1 MTIFD
6 ATEDIQ
12 EDPVTPVTGGFNR
25 DWTPSVSVSVDDSES
40 PPVVDLAVESTTEAG
55 GYYGETFPTDPVSF
69 STTGFLDVNEDRADA
84 VSDVLNALSGV
95 VSISNISPG
104 EYDLDPTSL
113 DNPFDSL
120 PNITQ
125 DHDWRNEEGEKF
137 TRSATPPALVVP
149 VFEGVDSIT
158 ADTLELLGVTDISAG
173 VLDSLPTSLSEW
185 GFEAPGFQAT
195 LEDGSGFRSQGR
207 VNTPVTLTLTD
218 SAGNETP
225 SPEDFVDVVTID
237 LSEIDGELPLLVADS
252 PPTIEPKTD
261 ELSATVTQQLR
272 NDGNAPAEASFD
284 LTISPAWKSTSAT
297 TSGSVGP
304 VSPGGVGNLDVV
316 VDSGVPNFGGIGFA
330 EAAQAVENGNTGVT
344 FEWEYS
350 GDVPDD
356 AEWTSGSETVDF
368 TDALPEIP
376 DEEPDLGPPEL
387 SIDSLLSEFII
398 AGPQDATDAID
409 VTVEH
414 DGPATPAED
423 ITVSGFGDSVTIDRL
438 ERGETDE
445 VFLTPDVTGLSPDNP
460 IQDRVVVE
468 FDGTEQD
475 SQPVTIERA
484 PPDVADLDLQPIS
497 DITLSPDEGLPSS
510 ISVGVLNRG
519 DAEGTGTVETPFG
532 STEVTVPPGE
542 GGTAP
547 TERAAIGLSGIEPP
561 EPGDD
566 ADSYTVSL
574 LNADGQQVATE
585 SFNIRKQIEADFDK
599 PGLPF
604 DAEALPLQVDS
615 DIGQV
620 DVSPYTLR
628 LYIHD
633 FSVPDGTVTMSFDWE
648 QRYSGAV
655 ASGSA
660 YAWSVNGARSQNVLG
675 LVGQD
680 GSSGTGSQGKI
691 TRTFDNLS
699 VGDTVHAAVEWEYAS
714 ESGFAQVS
722 WDVKPIPG
730 VTSQRGLTIADAT
743 IPDELRPG
751 SVTPFDVSVGH
762 GYGGALV
769 SGDVVFYI
777 NGEEFER
784 ITVDDVF
791 PNDPTSFTPRPPSPG
806 SGVLSGVEPPTIITA
821 KVETQTPS
829 GRVVDSVSSE
839 AVEIREPVPIDAS
852 LSPSLPNSFPAT
864 GEVELPVSVS
874 NNTPAPLSTVVSIS
888 ELDVSQ
894 TVNVPAS
901 STETFNLGPVSVSDL
916 RPLSELTFTSE
927 ESEIDDATVPRPTLP
942 NPEFALSASDT
953 IPVNFEGELSI
964 PITVSNTGQ
973 DAGTTDVTATPA
985 GGSPVSKEVSLAPGE
1000 SQDVTLSP
1008 SPPSPGDSVE
1018 YTLTAGGAE
1027 QTVVAEM
1034 ATQPRAAYNIALDS
1048 LGTVQPGEPISI
1060 VGSVTNTGDADGSD
1074 TVSVQGFDAS
1084 EQVSLSPGETQDFDL
1099 DVTAPS
1105 AQGASETYTVNV
1117 GEAEEGVTA
1126 TVVQLSPADFGLDV
1140 PPSVTMD
1147 EPSLVE
1153 VEATVTN
1160 EGEEAGSTEVSM
1172 LDDAEVV
1179 ELDGG
1184 ESTTVPLRTD
1194 ITPLP
1199 GDVQEYTVELSDG
1212 TSDTVG
1218 VEFPTDIADTGRP
1231 TAEIDVQNTGGV
1243 AGSMT
1248 LLLDG
1253 NIVDSRE
1260 VDAGETTTFTVE
1272 PPLPDPGTESLYEV
1286 RVRPDDDN
1294 ASGDTEQFNMATDVL
1309 PEPEPPSFN
1318 LVDVIAPDESRVGQ
1332 YITVDAI
1339 VENTGG
1345 ESGEV
1350 TVRSDGDIRQ
1360 VTIDGGSQ
1368 EIVTLSLPSPFNQG
1382 FEDYEVS
1389 VGDQTERVGVD
1400 FREVEPDVPDTPE
1413 LPETPEQ
1420 PGIPEPPS
1428 RGPGVPARPGEGEQP
1443 YDGVF
1448 TYLDPLGVLGTSEQI
1463 SLDLF
1468 GDD

>member
-1 MTIFD
+1 MAETILEDTGKITRTGFSDIELTLSLVSTDAGDFRLVLDPRMTGGAEAIFD
-6 ATEDIQ
+6 ADVIDIPFESAVIDVPSADIVSSVAQYQSADLPDSFPAITSAATTAVSGFSIPVGETWRNVDIEDGDEQTKNLGVSKPTI
-12 EDPVTPVTGGFNR
+12 PVFTVSGSVPDGVSLPFDIESLPTTVEEATGL
-25 DWTPSVSVSVDDSES
+25 VSIGVPDVETRYWEFQSAIPFTSEAEFSFGSISVDELFEVEEIVIDLDNIPLPDPEAIIELLEPVDIDTPTDALETTFTMVLENTGDADSTVDVALDIKPSWKSTGTSANES
-40 PPVVDLAVESTTEAG
+40 YPIAAG
-55 GYYGETFPTDPVSF
+55 GGE
-69 STTGFLDVNEDRADA
+69 ADI
-84 VSDVLNALSGV
+84 D
-95 VSISNISPG
+95 IPI
-104 EYDLDPTSL
+104 D
-113 DNPFDSL
+113 DSL
-120 PNITQ
+120 SNFGDMSRIELIQAIT
-125 DHDWRNEEGEKF
+125 NSG
-137 TRSATPPALVVP
+137 
-149 VFEGVDSIT
+149 G
-158 ADTLELLGVTDISAG
+158 DTLENTDVTVEHEITGDGVPSDAG
-173 VLDSLPTSLSEW
+173 WP
-185 GFEAPGFQAT
+185 
-195 LEDGSGFRSQGR
+195 
-207 VNTPVTLTLTD
+207 
-218 SAGNETP
+218 
-225 SPEDFVDVVTID
+225 
-237 LSEIDGELPLLVADS
+237 
-252 PPTIEPKTD
+252 
-261 ELSATVTQQLR
+261 
-272 NDGNAPAEASFD
+272 
-284 LTISPAWKSTSAT
+284 
-297 TSGSVGP
+297 SGSK
-304 VSPGGVGNLDVV
+304 
-316 VDSGVPNFGGIGFA
+316 
-330 EAAQAVENGNTGVT
+330 
-344 FEWEYS
+344 
-350 GDVPDD
+350 
-356 AEWTSGSETVDF
+356 TVDF

-376 DEEPDLGPPEL
+376 DEESDLGPPEL

-398 AGPQDATDAID
+398 DGPQNATDAID

-445 VFLTPDVTGLSPDNP
+445 VLLTPDVAGLSPENP
-460 IQDRVVVE
+460 IQDQVVVE

-475 SQPVTIERA
+475 SQPVTIEQ
-484 PPDVADLDLQPIS
+484 PLPDVADLDLQPIS

-542 GGTAP
+542 GATAP

-615 DIGQV
+615 DTGYFGG
-620 DVSPYTLR
+620 SAYKLR

-633 FSVPDGTVTMSFDWE
+633 FSVPDGTVAMSFDWE
-648 QRYSGAV
+648 QQNSGAI
-655 ASGSA
+655 AGGSI
-660 YAWSVNGARSQNVLG
+660 YAWVVNSEISQDAIDIL
-675 LVGQD
+675 GQD
-680 GSSGTGSQGKI
+680 GSSGTGSNGKI

-699 VGDTVHAAVEWEYAS
+699 VGDTVHAAVEWEYGTKF
-714 ESGFAQVS
+714 GFAQVS

-762 GYGGALV
+762 SYGGALV

-777 NGEEFER
+777 NDEEFER

-791 PNDPTSFTPRPPSPG
+791 PNDPTSFTPRPPSPN
-806 SGVLSGVEPPTIITA
+806 SGVLSGIEPPAIITA

-829 GRVVDSVSSE
+829 GRVVDSVPSE
-839 AVEIREPVPIDAS
+839 KVEIREPVPIDAS
-852 LSPSLPNSFPAT
+852 LSPSLPNSLPAT

-874 NNTPAPLSTVVSIS
+874 NNASAPLSTVVSVS

-916 RPLSELTFTSE
+916 TSLSELTFTSE
-927 ESEIDDATVPRPTLP
+927 
-942 NPEFALSASDT
+942 ASG
-953 IPVNFEGELSI
+953 I
-964 PITVSNTGQ
+964 
-973 DAGTTDVTATPA
+973 ADVTASRPSIPKPNIGFSVAEPDLLDVGESLTLPVDVTNSGGKDGEVDVSLTPDGGDTQTQTVTVPA
-985 GGSPVSKEVSLAPGE
+985 GGSETVDFTP
-1000 SQDVTLSP
+1000 T
-1008 SPPSPGDSVE
+1008 PPSPDNP
-1018 YTLTAGGAE
+1018 L
-1027 QTVVAEM
+1027 
-1034 ATQPRAAYNIALDS
+1034 
-1048 LGTVQPGEPISI
+1048 
-1060 VGSVTNTGDADGSD
+1060 
-1074 TVSVQGFDAS
+1074 
-1084 EQVSLSPGETQDFDL
+1084 
-1099 DVTAPS
+1099 
-1105 AQGASETYTVNV
+1105 TYTVNV
-1117 GEAEEGVTA
+1117 AGEEQTVTA
-1126 TVVQLSPADFGLDV
+1126 RMEEVEPADFSLETPD
-1140 PPSVTMD
+1140 SVTMD
-1147 EPSLVE
+1147 EPSVVE
-1153 VEATVTN
+1153 VEAVVENT
-1160 EGEEAGSTEVSM
+1160 GQEAGSTEVSM
-1172 LDDAEVV
+1172 LDASEVV

-1184 ESTTVPLRTD
+1184 ESTPVPLRTD
-1194 ITPLP
+1194 ITPSP

-1218 VEFPTDIADTGRP
+1218 VEFPTDISDTSRP
-1231 TAEIDVQNTGGV
+1231 TAEIDVQNTGDV

-1248 LLLDG
+1248 LLLGG
-1253 NIVDSRE
+1253 NIVGSRE
-1260 VDAGETTTFTVE
+1260 VDAGETATFTVE

-1294 ASGDTEQFNMATDVL
+1294 DSGDTEQFNMATDVL
-1309 PEPEPPSFN
+1309 PTPEPPSFN
-1318 LVDVIAPDESRVGQ
+1318 LVDVVAPDEARVGQ
-1332 YITVDAI
+1332 SITVDAI

-1389 VGDQTERVGVD
+1389 VGDQSERVNVD
-1400 FREVEPDVPDTPE
+1400 FREVEPDVPDAPE

-1420 PGIPEPPS
+1420 PVTPQPPS
-1428 RGPGVPARPGEGEQP
+1428 RGPGIPARPGDGDKP
-1443 YDGVF
+1443 YDGIF